1 MAAVDPLA
9 PTADVGLLSPVW
21 AAGTVA
27 ETTSDRA
34 VLGHLLEVEAAWV
47 DVLARRGLASA
58 AEAEQVRSAC
68 DPAEY
73 DQAEIARAAQGG
85 GNPLIPT
92 LRALRTRLP
101 AGAAATVHRGA
112 TSQDVVDTALMLM
125 VARAARDLTAD
136 LRAAVGALSRLAL
149 THRTTPMVARSL
161 TQHSLPST
169 FGLRAA
175 TWLDGLAQATRRL
188 ERATTDLPIQWGGAA
203 GTLASLSGHVERAR
217 RAGGLADEVTA
228 FDLVEDL
235 AAELGL
241 SAPPAPWNTNRMA
254 VTGVA
259 AALADVVAACGRIAN
274 DVLIAARIEIGEL
287 GEPTAPGR
295 GGSSAM
301 PHKQN
306 PVLSVLVRSA
316 ALSAPGVLA
325 QVHTAAGAAD
335 DDRPSGAWHAE
346 WPALRQLLRL
356 AGGAAALTR
365 ELTAGLRVDE
375 DRMRQNLGRTGP
387 ALVSERLVAELA
399 PVIDAAAGQPGAG
412 RDAIHAVVDDALAG
426 RGEFGA
432 LLRAAVPA
440 SVGDDRLA
448 ELCDPAGYTGEAA
461 ALVDRIV
468 AAHADLA
475 AD

>member
-1 MAAVDPLA
+1 MAAVDPLG

-58 AEAEQVRSAC
+58 AEAEQVRAAC

-73 DQAEIARAAQGG
+73 DPAAIARAAQGG

-101 AGAAATVHRGA
+101 AGAAATVHLGA

-125 VARAARDLTAD
+125 VARTARDLTAD

-188 ERATTDLPIQWGGAA
+188 ERATSDLPIQWGGAA
-203 GTLASLSGHVERAR
+203 GTLASLAGHVERAR

-259 AALADVVAACGRIAN
+259 AAL
-274 DVLIAARIEIGEL
+274 
-287 GEPTAPGR
+287 T
-295 GGSSAM
+295 
-301 PHKQN
+301 H
-306 PVLSVLVRSA
+306 
-316 ALSAPGVLA
+316 
-325 QVHTAAGAAD
+325 
-335 DDRPSGAWHAE
+335 
-346 WPALRQLLRL
+346 
-356 AGGAAALTR
+356 

-387 ALVSERLVAELA
+387 ALVSERLMAELA
-399 PVIDAAAGQPGAG
+399 PVIDAAAGRPGAG
-412 RDAIHAVVDDALAG
+412 RDAIHTVVDDALAG

-468 AAHADLA
+468 AAHADLT

>member
-1 MAAVDPLA
+1 MAAVDPLG
-9 PTADVGLLSPVW
+9 PTADIGLLSPVW

-58 AEAEQVRSAC
+58 AEAEQVRAAC

-73 DQAEIARAAQGG
+73 DPAAIARAAQGG

-101 AGAAATVHRGA
+101 AGAAATVHLGA

-125 VARAARDLTAD
+125 VARTARDLTAD

-188 ERATTDLPIQWGGAA
+188 ERATSDLPIQWGGAA
-203 GTLASLSGHVERAR
+203 GTLASLAGHVERAR

-259 AALADVVAACGRIAN
+259 AAL
-274 DVLIAARIEIGEL
+274 
-287 GEPTAPGR
+287 T
-295 GGSSAM
+295 
-301 PHKQN
+301 H
-306 PVLSVLVRSA
+306 
-316 ALSAPGVLA
+316 
-325 QVHTAAGAAD
+325 
-335 DDRPSGAWHAE
+335 
-346 WPALRQLLRL
+346 
-356 AGGAAALTR
+356 

-387 ALVSERLVAELA
+387 ALVSERLMAELA
-399 PVIDAAAGQPGAG
+399 PVIDAAAGRPGAG
-412 RDAIHAVVDDALAG
+412 RDAIHTVVDDALAG

-468 AAHADLA
+468 AAHADLT